1 MRFEGTGNDVRGLDL
16 GVAVMNG
23 HEVMPFERLAFMAR
37 RQQR

>member
-1 MRFEGTGNDVRGLDL
+1 MRFEGTGNDDGALTW